1 MKRRLLALLLVLA
14 MALPMVPMGALAED
28 AAEGTSS
35 GTYEVSYIAGTAEQ
49 GEDIFA
55 GVTVSANGVVV
66 REDMRGYDHVIVVAA
81 AYEDGQMVDSAYETA
96 TIDIDGSFAATL
108 QLYLTAADTEI
119 RLFPLWPDKQPVGGM
134 FGEAKWKHS
143 GSGID
148 ASTNFVWQL
157 QDGSLSLYCNY
168 SELNNIHEHDWDP
181 YIGEI
186 TSVTVNGATVIGD
199 DFFRSYE
206 NLETVVLGEDL
217 TTINYGAFWGLRNL
231 KSVSLPSTLTYI
243 GDSAF
248 KGVPDDVKITVPEGF
263 SWDDVDVA
271 PVGND
276 PIWALKNGETT
287 VSDVAANDATEPTVP
302 ETTEETVP
310 ETTEETVPETTEET
324 VPETTVET
332 VPETTV
338 ETVPETTVETVPETE
353 PETTPETEPE
363 TAPDTKA
370 AEEAAGENYYIAP
383 LGATMKEDAA
393 LVEVAFSGTDK
404 VAKGTHTATF
414 TGLVPLQYYTF
425 ISSTAVDDEFLL
437 VGLRYIDVIRADAEG
452 TARVTYIPMFED
464 AAIPQ
469 LYGPEALTLT
479 VDKDYVSLHPGE
491 SMDFQFETNDFEA
504 ELREHPYDNMPPLI
518 FGDADDDPFRRIITV
533 NEDHQPAKVETYYI
547 DFVASDN
554 RIGQSATV
562 RVRVDVVPEE
572 AQVTKATLGETKLT
586 RNIYDSKDTEIPV
599 FLDMKIPVADEVT
612 TQSVS
617 GIALFDAE
625 EGTEIDEDKEETT
638 TGRIIQ
644 DVSFTDDTAQ
654 AVKELFTLTVRDDHT
669 LLLNTNVKK
678 LSDAA
683 FVKALKASYKVGI
696 QLTINGQEEPVK
708 AGSLTLTVQKKL
720 PTLKA
725 AAVTLNPYYKT
736 SAQVTVTGGKV
747 ASLVSATDVAGLKL
761 LESEGTLTAVM
772 TEAPA
777 KAATKNLVAQVEVEG
792 YNVPVKVTVPVKLD
806 VKAPALKLG
815 KTAWTVSSLGAQSL
829 EIPIQCST
837 KGVSLDDI
845 TFNVKVP
852 VLESSGKESEYYT
865 ASVWGDTLYLEAKD
879 IRDENDE
886 DVSLPRP
893 AGKQTLTL
901 RLTATFQDN
910 TYNGEDLAPITELPI
925 NFKVTVT
932 SVDPTIK
939 LDKSQVTLNIFVGE
953 QALTTPTTTIPS
965 GSVWPEYF
973 YYHSMV
979 EGKATGNAEDFLEL
993 NLEPLGTT
1001 GKVGINFNQSAFWD
1015 AFPTEQEQAKAVKDT
1030 YTMYIALVDKGN
1042 YQNWTKVTIRLSD
1055 GTPSLTAKV
1064 SGNLDLISDLNHIT
1078 ITPTYKNANGTT
1090 EYDPWGTYGLGL
1102 TIRNSQGEDC
1112 TQQFMIDDDTENG
1125 KLLLSA
1131 NPANRPGVDKYTAT
1145 LTLPGY
1151 MKVEGS
1157 ATVTFNVTNKT
1168 KPTAKVSGKIDSL
1181 TGKSATIT
1189 TTYRRQKV
1197 EYNMWNEEVYVPVAP
1212 ESVTLLTTAKKP
1224 AEVSED
1230 LYSWYPDYSD
1240 GSVKLSANTT
1250 AQHPLPAGKYT
1261 AKLTYPNGTTIS
1273 APITVT
1279 QSPVTLKL
1287 AKTSTN
1293 IHPSFTDCDSWIR
1306 VTMTNSAAY
1315 QGDEACTYE
1324 FYKSNGK
1331 TKWEDQD
1338 LIAVDFSPENGY
1350 VSVTPTGKTP
1360 DKDTTLKI
1368 KLIPDV
1374 RIPSKCT
1381 WLTVK
1386 VLGGKSLKQAVTLK
1400 AGKAI
1405 DPSYE
1410 EMTTTITYTMKG
1422 FDNRPDTGTVQ
1433 LEIYNPK
1440 TKKYELEYGSDD
1452 PQMDST
1458 VAGGV
1463 VSLQFHDKWAQ
1474 EGNML
1479 VFSPALETSRKYQA
1493 RVSFGE
1499 NVVGTVP
1506 VKVAYGS
1513 NKFTVAKA
1521 PTLYKEDAQE
1531 PMDIHLNAKSVAQQ
1545 ISYVT
1550 IKGST
1555 NFEIISGSGSDWTLR
1570 LKDGVNVSKLKTTT
1584 LTLQIFLKGNTTG
1597 KPNATTTVKVTVK

>member
-1 MKRRLLALLLVLA
+1 
-14 MALPMVPMGALAED
+14 
-28 AAEGTSS
+28 
-35 GTYEVSYIAGTAEQ
+35 
-49 GEDIFA
+49 
-55 GVTVSANGVVV
+55 
-66 REDMRGYDHVIVVAA
+66 
-81 AYEDGQMVDSAYETA
+81 
-96 TIDIDGSFAATL
+96 
-108 QLYLTAADTEI
+108 
-119 RLFPLWPDKQPVGGM
+119 
-134 FGEAKWKHS
+134 
-143 GSGID
+143 
-148 ASTNFVWQL
+148 
-157 QDGSLSLYCNY
+157 
-168 SELNNIHEHDWDP
+168 
-181 YIGEI
+181 
-186 TSVTVNGATVIGD
+186 
-199 DFFRSYE
+199 
-206 NLETVVLGEDL
+206 
-217 TTINYGAFWGLRNL
+217 
-231 KSVSLPSTLTYI
+231 
-243 GDSAF
+243 
-248 KGVPDDVKITVPEGF
+248 
-263 SWDDVDVA
+263 
-271 PVGND
+271 
-276 PIWALKNGETT
+276 
-287 VSDVAANDATEPTVP
+287 
-302 ETTEETVP
+302 
-310 ETTEETVPETTEET
+310 
-324 VPETTVET
+324 
-332 VPETTV
+332 
-338 ETVPETTVETVPETE
+338 
-353 PETTPETEPE
+353 
-363 TAPDTKA
+363 
-370 AEEAAGENYYIAP
+370 
-383 LGATMKEDAA
+383 MKEDAA

-414 TGLVPLQYYTF
+414 TGLVPLTYYTF
-425 ISSTAVDDEFLL
+425 ISSTIVDEIYVLNGLQYIGL
-437 VGLRYIDVIRADAEG
+437 VRSDAEG
-452 TARVTYIPMFED
+452 TARVTYIPMSED

-491 SMDFQFETNDFEA
+491 SMDFQFETNDFEI

-586 RNIYDSKDTEIPV
+586 RNIYDSKDTVIPV
-599 FLDMKIPVADEVT
+599 FLEMEVPETDELA
-612 TQSVS
+612 TQSVN

-625 EGTEIDEDKEETT
+625 EGTEIDEDEEETT

-654 AVKELFTLTVRDDHT
+654 AVKELFTLTVQDDHT
-669 LLLNTNVKK
+669 LLMNTNVDK

-683 FVKALKASYKVGI
+683 FVKSVKASYKVGI
-696 QLTINGQEEPVK
+696 QLTFDGQEKPVK
-708 AGSLTLTVQKKL
+708 AGYLTLTVQKKL

-736 SAQVTVTGGKV
+736 SAQVTVTGGKIS
-747 ASLVSATDVAGLKL
+747 SLAEVTEVSGLKL
-761 LESEGTLTAVM
+761 LAGEDGLTAVM
-772 TEAPA
+772 TEAPT
-777 KAATKNLVAQVEVEG
+777 KAATKNLVAQVYAEG

-806 VKAPALKLG
+806 VKAPALKL
-815 KTAWTVSSLGAQSL
+815 KTSAWTLSTQDMQSTS
-829 EIPIQCST
+829 IPVQCTT
-837 KGVSLDDI
+837 KGVSLEDM
-845 TFNVKVP
+845 N
-852 VLESSGKESEYYT
+852 LEFVGAYTSKGAELGYYGAFISDGELCLFADERYMEAEGEGGETEYYNI
-865 ASVWGDTLYLEAKD
+865 G
-879 IRDENDE
+879 
-886 DVSLPRP
+886 RP
-893 AGKQTLTL
+893 AGKQVLTF
-901 RLTATFQDN
+901 RFRATPADAEDQ
-910 TYNGEDLAPITELPI
+910 GEDTVSKTLDL
-925 NFKVTVT
+925 KVTVT
-932 SVDPTIK
+932 NVDPVVK
-939 LDKSQVTLNIFVGE
+939 LSKSSVLLNSGEDKNVEALVGMSVTLSGKKLPIYNE
-953 QALTTPTTTIPS
+953 Y
-965 GSVWPEYF
+965 GSVVTQVYCAVD
-973 YYHSMV
+973 S
-979 EGKATGNAEDFLEL
+979 KDFGIVNFFTVTSYDDAIGIML
-993 NLEPLGTT
+993 NFDALNDSGLDPDAVLNETYTLY
-1001 GKVGINFNQSAFWD
+1001 VG
-1015 AFPTEQEQAKAVKDT
+1015 AKADDSDLAKWPH
-1030 YTMYIALVDKGN
+1030 L
-1042 YQNWTKVTIRLSD
+1042 TIRLAD
-1055 GTPSLTAKV
+1055 NTTPPELTSLKAAGKIDRNNDSSYV
-1064 SGNLDLISDLNHIT
+1064 ALIA
-1078 ITPTYKNANGTT
+1078 TYKNS
-1090 EYDPWGTYGLGL
+1090 WGNRGPSDENTPGSGS
-1102 TIRNSQGEDC
+1102 TIRITNSQGDDC
-1112 TQQFMIDDDTENG
+1112 TDLFAWEYDEGSGAIH
-1125 KLLLSA
+1125 LSA
-1131 NPANRPGVDKYTAT
+1131 SRNDETIRPAAGKYT
-1145 LTLPGY
+1145 LTFSIRTWND
-1151 MKVEGS
+1151 EGTPDLRS
-1157 ATVTFNVTNKT
+1157 AKSTTFTVTET

-1181 TGKSATIT
+1181 TGQSATIT

-1197 EYNMWNEEVYVPVAP
+1197 EYNMWNEEVYTPVTP
-1212 ESVTLLTTAKKP
+1212 TSVTLSTTAKKP

-1230 LYSWYPDYSD
+1230 LYSWDLDYSD

-1261 AKLTYPNGTTIS
+1261 AKLIYPDGTTIS

-1360 DKDTTLKI
+1360 DKDTTLKV

-1410 EMTTTITYTMKG
+1410 EMTTTIAYTMKG

-1570 LKDGVNVSKLKTTT
+1570 LKDGVNVSKLKNTT

-1597 KPNATTTVKVTVK
+1597 KPNATVAVKVTVK